1 MSDLQRAST
10 KHKLRV
16 KLTLKTFFLTGNT
29 QKSETLGRLMTGNTS
44 VNLAAVTQKNRQGR
58 LYLRT
63 RSEAAKM
70 TNDSCLWGEG
80 VVCFK
85 SS

>member
-1 MSDLQRAST
+1 M
-10 KHKLRV
+10 

-29 QKSETLGRLMTGNTS
+29 KKSETLGRLAVGNTGLN
-44 VNLAAVTQKNRQGR
+44 VAAATRENMQLGL

-70 TNDSCLWGEG
+70 FGGRGKRRYVS
-80 VVCFK
+80 
-85 SS
+85 